1 MEPQALV
8 GFIIVAL
15 TLTCIPGPDWAF
27 AITAGLCRRS
37 YMPAVAG
44 MCSGYLLHTAL
55 LAAGIAALMAALPA
69 LLLWLT
75 VAGALYLIWLGVKTT
90 RSWRAAGFV
99 MVGPNGELP
108 HGTAGIAATGA
119 GVPVT
124 GAGAGAAAGDPEPL
138 RGLFWLGFGTSAIN
152 PKGMLLFLA
161 LTPQFIHA
169 DAAFPVPLQSVI
181 LGMSF
186 VLSTA
191 VVYTI
196 VAGGAR
202 RLLRSRPGAARGLTL
217 SSGIIMCVLGA
228 ALLVEQIEPVG
239 VAAGQLL
246 ASL

>member
-8 GFIIVAL
+8 GFAIVAL
-15 TLTCIPGPDWAF
+15 TLTCMPGPDWAF
-27 AITAGLCRRS
+27 AISAGLGRRS
-37 YMPAVAG
+37 FVPAVAG
-44 MCSGYLLHTAL
+44 LCSGYILHTIL
-55 LAAGIAALMAALPA
+55 LAAGIAALMAAIPA

-75 VAGALYLIWLGVKTT
+75 VAGAVYLLWLGIKTT
-90 RSWRAAGFV
+90 KSWRGTGFV
-99 MVGPNGELP
+99 TVGPNGELP
-108 HGTAGIAATGA
+108 RDAAVEGA
-119 GVPVT
+119 RPFAADAAVE
-124 GAGAGAAAGDPEPL
+124 GAAGAAAGSSSL
-138 RGLFWLGFGTSAIN
+138 RGLFWLGFGTSASN

-169 DAAFPVPLQSVI
+169 DATFPVPVQSVI

-202 RLLRSRPGAARGLTL
+202 RLLRTRPGAARGVTL

-228 ALLVEQIEPVG
+228 ALLVEQIGPVRD
-239 VAAGQLL
+239 AAGQLL
-246 ASL
+246 AGM